1 MLFFYENRGQELATW
16 FSDTLFEGAHL
27 HRHVEL
33 IYMMEGSATAYVGDR
48 AVNLSEGDLFVS
60 LPYQVHDYRTRDTKR
75 VAVVLFPP
83 ELCPEFHNALFHSV
97 LSETVLKNAV
107 VHPRLMRLLY
117 ALVES
122 NEPTREHYLTEVR
135 GLALA
140 LLSELFRLLPAQ
152 PQNTPNTN
160 ILQNILTY
168 CSQNYAGDLRL
179 DTLSQALHVNKY
191 YISHLFTQKLH
202 MNFNEYVGMLRVS
215 AALPRLESGNES
227 ITDVA
232 YSVGFNSHR
241 SFNRLFLKH
250 MNCSPRAYRQAALQN
265 AAPQNVVLTQETR
278 TPSFILESMALLAHH
293 AALR

>member
-1 MLFFYENRGQELATW
+1 MFFYENRGQETLATW
-16 FSDTLFEGAHL
+16 FSDSLFEGAHL

-33 IYMMEGSATAYVGDR
+33 IYVIEGSATAVIGDR
-48 AVNLSEGDLFVS
+48 TVAFGEGDLFVS
-60 LPYQVHDYRTRDTKR
+60 LPYQVHDYRTRDVKR

-83 ELCPEFHNALFHSV
+83 EVCPEFHNMLFHSV
-97 LSETVLKNAV
+97 LSETVLKNAEA
-107 VHPRLMRLLY
+107 HPRLMRLLY
-117 ALVES
+117 SLIES
-122 NEPTREHYLTEVR
+122 NEPSREHYLTEVR
-135 GLALA
+135 GLVLA

-179 DTLSQALHVNKY
+179 DTLAQALHVNKY

-215 AALPRLESGNES
+215 MALSRLESGNES
-227 ITDVA
+227 ITDIA
-232 YSVGFNSHR
+232 YSVGFNSPR

-250 MNCSPRAYRQAALQN
+250 MNCSPRAYRQAAQQN
-265 AAPQNVVLTQETR
+265 TVPKNVPLTQASS
-278 TPSFILESMALLAHH
+278 PSAFLSESMALLARQ